1 MLKEKFITEL
11 TAVSGEVIR
20 CTTNEQLIDSLAG
33 VLAGLGVRKVM
44 YYPHPQ
50 IEGLLENLR
59 EKVAVELLN
68 EDYPKPEEVEVG
80 LTGADLA
87 VAESGS
93 LVLVAEDPKLR
104 KMTTLPPVHIVVLKE
119 SQIVEKYEDVFE
131 HYAGKLP
138 GYLNFITGPSRT
150 ADIERVL
157 TIGVHGPGRLIV
169 FIKEG
174 EE

>member
-11 TAVSGEVIR
+11 TAVGGEVI
-20 CTTNEQLIDSLAG
+20 CCKTYEQLIDSLAG

-50 IEGLLENLR
+50 VKRLLEKIR
-59 EKVAVELLN
+59 EKVAVELLT
-68 EDYPKPEEVEVG
+68 EDYRKPEEVEVG
-80 LTGADLA
+80 LTGADLG

-104 KMTTLPPVHIVVLKE
+104 KMTTLPPVHIAVLEE

>member
-1 MLKEKFITEL
+1 MLKERFIAEIN
-11 TAVSGEVIR
+11 AVGGEVIC
-20 CTTNEQLIDSLAG
+20 CTTNKQLIDSLAG

-44 YYPHPQ
+44 YYSHPQ
-50 IEGLLENLR
+50 VKGLFEKLR

-68 EDYPKPEEVEVG
+68 EDYQKIEEVEVG
-80 LTGADLA
+80 ITGADLA

-93 LVLVAEDPKLR
+93 LVLVAEDSKLR
-104 KMTTLPPVHIVVLKE
+104 KMTTLPPVHIVVLEE
-119 SQIVEKYEDVFE
+119 SQIVEKYEDVFA

-174 EE
+174 EA